1 MEVSFTAMVR
11 RVRPGLTRNM
21 TKQRN
26 ELTLVTGG
34 TGKTGSRVAK
44 RLDDLGRPVRIGSRS
59 GTPAFSWEAPN
70 TWEAALEGVG
80 NLYIAYY
87 PDLAF
92 PGADETV
99 GELSRLAAEMGV
111 RRIVVLSGRGE
122 DGALAAERKVQ
133 ESEAETTVVRC
144 SWFNQ
149 NFSESFFLEP
159 VLAGELALP
168 TGDAVEPFVDA
179 DDIADVAVAALTDG
193 RHAGEVYELTGP
205 RLLSFD
211 DIAAELSRAIGREIG
226 YTKISAEEFAGF
238 LKQNDLPLELGE
250 LFTLI
255 LDGRNA
261 GLTDGVQRALGR
273 EPKDFSEF
281 AREAAAAGIWDP

>member
-1 MEVSFTAMVR
+1 
-11 RVRPGLTRNM
+11 M
-21 TKQRN
+21 TKQRS

-44 RLDDLGRPVRIGSRS
+44 RLDALGRPVRIGSRS
-59 GTPAFSWEAPN
+59 GTPAFSWEDQN
-70 TWEAALEGVG
+70 TWEAALEGAG
-80 NLYIAYY
+80 NLYVAYY

-99 GELSRLAAEMGV
+99 GALSRLAVEMGV

-122 DGALAAERKVQ
+122 DGALATERRVQ
-133 ESEAETTVVRC
+133 ESGAETTVVRC
-144 SWFNQ
+144 SWFHQ

-205 RLLSFD
+205 RMLSFD
-211 DIAAELSRAIGREIG
+211 DIAVELSLATGRKVG
-226 YTKISAEEFAGF
+226 YTAISEEEFAGF

-255 LDGRNA
+255 RDGRNA
-261 GLTDGVQRALGR
+261 TLTDGVQRALGR
-273 EPKDFSEF
+273 EPKDFRAF
-281 AREAAAAGIWDP
+281 ARDAAATGVWNA